1 VRAFIDAKHAIA
13 HNKIMIIDGEVVL
26 TGPSTSRR
34 RRRRGTPR
42 ICSCCT
48 TRTCSLTRAE
58 LAGSSGA
65 FRSVRRA
72 LSGRGWEVNRGV
84 GFANKPRFPY
94 RGRRE
99 RCRLVLAR
107 QKAFP
112 PAPGHLLARQGSL
125 RPFPSAVGSRKAG
138 AGPSFKR

>member
-1 VRAFIDAKHAIA
+1 MKQPLSGSLASWVFSAAHKPSQLNRPLRGFRQLEAILDSSSPTAQYSTADFLAHEGVRAFIDAKHAIA

-72 LSGRGWEVNRGV
+72 LSGRV
-84 GFANKPRFPY
+84 GK
-94 RGRRE
+94 
-99 RCRLVLAR
+99 
-107 QKAFP
+107 
-112 PAPGHLLARQGSL
+112 
-125 RPFPSAVGSRKAG
+125 
-138 AGPSFKR
+138 